1 MRLNELSDNGG
12 AHKAR
17 KRVGRGTGSGVGGT
31 AGRGHKGQK
40 SRSGVSIKGFE
51 GGQMPLYRRLAKR
64 GFTNI
69 FRKNLVAVN
78 IGRLQ
83 DAIEAK
89 KLDAGKPIDADVLL
103 AAGVIRRKLDG
114 VKLLA
119 KGELKAN
126 LTIEVTGAS
135 KAAVAAVEKAGGK
148 VVVAAP
154 KAAKPT
160 KTTAKEEK
168 APKEEAAVKEDE
180 AGGKGDDDNG
190 AAG

>member
-12 AHKAR
+12 AHKVR

-69 FRKNLVAVN
+69 FRKNFVVVN

-83 DAIEAK
+83 DAVEAK
-89 KLDAGKPIDADVLL
+89 KLDAAKPIDADVLL

-119 KGELKAN
+119 KGEVKAN
-126 LTIEVTGAS
+126 LTIEVAGAS
-135 KAAVAAVEKAGGK
+135 KAAVAAIEKAGGK
-148 VVVAAP
+148 VVITAP
-154 KAAKPT
+154 KAVKPT
-160 KTTAKEEK
+160 AKKEK
-168 APKEEAAVKEDE
+168 ATKTKEDE